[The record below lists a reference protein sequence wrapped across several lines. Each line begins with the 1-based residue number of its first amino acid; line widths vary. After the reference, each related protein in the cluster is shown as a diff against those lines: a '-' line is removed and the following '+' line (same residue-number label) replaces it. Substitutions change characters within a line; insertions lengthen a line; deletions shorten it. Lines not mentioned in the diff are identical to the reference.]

1 MADKKKKKKKEVDAR
16 FQKFG
21 TVSFTSISKVNDF
34 VDYLGQ
40 GKVMGTRCKKCG
52 TMHFPPVADCA
63 ECLSSDV
70 EWFEVAGTG
79 SLISFSKLMYGPVGF
94 EDDLPYSIALLD
106 YGEYKVFGRIDKDI
120 PDEELSIGMAMKTE
134 PVTLP
139 NGQLSYVFG
148 KA

>member
-1 MADKKKKKKKEVDAR
+1 MAQDKKEVDDR
-16 FQKFG
+16 FSKFG

-34 VDYLGQ
+34 VDYLAR
-40 GKVMGTRCKKCG
+40 GKVMGTRCKTCG

-70 EWFEVAGTG
+70 EWFEVTG
-79 SLISFSKLMYGPVGF
+79 KGKLVSFSKLTYGPVGF
-94 EDDLPYSIALLD
+94 EEDLPYSIALLD
-106 YGEYKVFGRIDKDI
+106 YGDYKVFGRIDKNI
-120 PDEELSIGMAMKTE
+120 PDEELNIGMAMKTK

-139 NGQLSYVFG
+139 NGQLSYVFT

>member
-1 MADKKKKKKKEVDAR
+1 MAKGKKEVDDR
-16 FQKFG
+16 FGKFG

-34 VDYLGQ
+34 IDYLAQ
-40 GKVMGTRCKKCG
+40 GKVMGTKCRKCG

-70 EWFEVAGTG
+70 EWFEVTGTG
-79 SLISFSKLMYGPVGF
+79 KLVSFSTLTYGPVGF

-106 YGEYKVFGRIDKDI
+106 YGDYKIFGRIAKDI
-120 PDEELSIGMAMKTE
+120 PETELSIGMAMKTE
-134 PVTLP
+134 PLTLP
-139 NGQLSYVFG
+139 NSQLSYVFT